1 MKRFPAVV
9 FLVGIL
15 IVFTWLYVPTDLRKS
30 NGTPLQEYMLMDK
43 ENQKLVILE
52 SRRVLFHEYLEDR
65 EIERASCV
73 AQLFAADTKEGDK
86 QFVEI
91 EAHLE
96 NEMNS
101 NDEKMTEMLVN
112 TFIKTNFCSL
122 TDIH

>member
-15 IVFTWLYVPTDLRKS
+15 IVFTWLYVPTDLHKLS
-30 NGTPLQEYMLMDK
+30 GTPLREYKLMDK

-73 AQLFAADTKEGDK
+73 AQLFAADTEKGDK

-91 EAHLE
+91 EAYLE
-96 NEMNS
+96 NEMNI

-112 TFIKTNFCSL
+112 TFVKTNFCPL